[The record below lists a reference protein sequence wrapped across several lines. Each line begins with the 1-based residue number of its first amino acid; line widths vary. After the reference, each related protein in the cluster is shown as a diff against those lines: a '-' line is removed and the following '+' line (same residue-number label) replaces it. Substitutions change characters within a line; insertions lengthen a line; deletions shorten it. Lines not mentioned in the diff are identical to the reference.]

1 MKPESLTKTSRTP
14 PLADKTIYVVG
25 SSQLQ
30 NSLMSTFLE
39 ETTGAA
45 CHILQTFDQVRADN
59 ICSNNHKCLVLWD
72 CLGKDW
78 ASCMLEFD
86 NGGDE
91 VLNHIPVA
99 LFNVSPDLG
108 IEDKAIAYGV
118 EGIFYDQYAM
128 EDLEKG
134 IRAIFAGEL
143 WISRRVLAEYMRKN
157 NSPNKPPNTRKIYTP
172 LTPRETDILIM
183 VASGATN
190 AEVADKLFISPH
202 TVRTHLF
209 NIYKKINVPN
219 RFQAM
224 LWAAENL

>member
-1 MKPESLTKTSRTP
+1 MKSEILTESSRRL

-25 SSQLQ
+25 PNQLQ

-45 CHILQTFDQVRADN
+45 CHTVETFDQVRAENKGDD
-59 ICSNNHKCLVLWD
+59 NHKYLVLWD
-72 CLGKDW
+72 CLGRDG

-99 LFNVSPDLG
+99 LFNVSPGLG

-118 EGIFYDQYAM
+118 EGIFYDQHAM

-134 IRAIFAGEL
+134 IRGIFTGEF
-143 WISRRVLAEYMRKN
+143 WISRKVLAEYMRN
-157 NSPNKPPNTRKIYTP
+157 NNGKHKLNKKMNNDTHLTR
-172 LTPRETDILIM
+172 REREVLALVT
-183 VASGATN
+183 SGANN
-190 AEVADKLFISPH
+190 AEIADKLFISPH

-219 RFQAM
+219 RFQAI